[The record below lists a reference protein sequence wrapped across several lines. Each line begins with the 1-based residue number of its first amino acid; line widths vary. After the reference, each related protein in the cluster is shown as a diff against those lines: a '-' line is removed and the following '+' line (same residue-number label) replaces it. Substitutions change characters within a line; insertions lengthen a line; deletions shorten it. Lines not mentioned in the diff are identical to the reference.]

1 MNPFPGM
8 NPNLEDPAFWRDF
21 HARFILHL
29 CESIADG
36 LPDAYEGRIDESV
49 RLVQMPEEL
58 VKLVYPDVAISH
70 DSSNQSRPRGSSGI
84 ATLDPQTITQA
95 FYEEVRETRVEIL
108 HRPERDLVTVIELLS
123 SANKTGDGFLQY
135 SAKRS
140 MLLPAEAINLL
151 ELDFLIQ
158 GQRLK
163 FPRPLPQGDY
173 LAYLTRAERR
183 VECQVYAWSIRDRLP
198 TLPVPLRAPDPD
210 IHVDLQA
217 VFDTTF
223 QRGRYARSLNYGREL
238 PGLSEET
245 RAWAR
250 DRIQAASAQ
259 K

>member
-8 NPNLEDPAFWRDF
+8 NPYLEDPAFWRDF
-21 HARFILHL
+21 HATFIICLR
-29 CESIADG
+29 EAIVDD

-49 RLVQMPEEL
+49 RLVQMADEL

-70 DSSNQSRPRGSSGI
+70 NSSSPSRSRSGTGT
-84 ATLDPQTITQA
+84 ATLEPQTVTQP

-123 SANKTGDGFLQY
+123 PANKTGDGFLQY

-140 MLLPAEAINLL
+140 MLLPAEPINLL

-158 GQRLK
+158 GQRLR
-163 FPRPLPQGDY
+163 FPTPLPQGDY

-183 VECQVYAWSIRDRLP
+183 VDCQVYAWSIRDRLP
-198 TLPVPLRAPDPD
+198 TLPVPLRVPDPD

-223 QRGRYARSLNYGREL
+223 QRGRYARSLNYAREL
-238 PGLSEET
+238 PGLSAET
-245 RAWAR
+245 QAWVR
-250 DRIQAASAQ
+250 ERIQTASTR